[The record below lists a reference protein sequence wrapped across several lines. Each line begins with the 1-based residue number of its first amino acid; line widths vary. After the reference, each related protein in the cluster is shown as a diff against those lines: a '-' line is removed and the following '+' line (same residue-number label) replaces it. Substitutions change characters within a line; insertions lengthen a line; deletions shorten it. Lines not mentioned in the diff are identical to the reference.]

1 ASAVKNAV
9 LYETTQE
16 SALTDP
22 LTSLPNARYL
32 FVSFEE
38 EISRAMRQQVPL
50 SIIELDVNDFKDV
63 NDSHG
68 HPAGDRILRGLARA
82 IRSQL
87 RGCDTCV
94 RYAGDEFIITVPGV
108 GRKEI
113 ETLQAR
119 IHRAIESHKF
129 ALHGGRSLRVSVS
142 MGSASF
148 PEDGRTFEALMAV
161 ADARMY
167 EQKQARRNRAHHRG
181 DYQHFAGRRGVP
193 MN

>member
-1 ASAVKNAV
+1 SAVKNAV
-9 LYETTQE
+9 QYEKTHE

-38 EISRAMRQQVPL
+38 EISRATRQQVPL
-50 SIIELDVNDFKDV
+50 SIIELDIDNFNDV
-63 NDSHG
+63 NDQHG
-68 HPAGDRILRGLARA
+68 HAAGDRILRQLARV

-94 RYAGDEFIITVPGV
+94 RYAADEFIVTLPGV
-108 GRKEI
+108 GKQEVAR
-113 ETLQAR
+113 LQAR
-119 IHRAIESHKF
+119 IQETVESQQFVVHAGKP
-129 ALHGGRSLRVSVS
+129 ARLSVS

-148 PEDGRTFEALMAV
+148 PEDGKTFDALIAI

-167 EQKQARRNRAHHRG
+167 DAKVSHRKDRPDASG
-181 DYQHFAGRRGVP
+181 YQRFTGRRSVP
-193 MN
+193 VN